1 MKRSKLKIENGQ
13 WIIKQKILNFQLSIV
28 NSLLLVVLLL
38 LAGLNAFAHGGHES
52 FTQNHNEIK
61 SDKVVIRTLGIQ
73 TKRIIEED
81 IDDVIKTTGQ
91 LEPIP
96 NNEFEVNSPV
106 QGRIRTIFVSLGD
119 FVGLGQPLA
128 QIESPEITKLSSE
141 VNQSGAELELAKSTY
156 EREKSLYE
164 DGISAKKD
172 FEAAKANLAGVEAKL
187 TSAKN
192 NLSILT
198 GSLESSNDG
207 VFNILSHKQGTITER
222 NITVGQVVGSNQ
234 SLFKGIN
241 LSSIWASAD
250 IYEKDQNK
258 VSLGQKVLIMLDGIP
273 DKVFEGKINYI
284 GSIVNNQTRT
294 IPVKVTLQNPYFGTI
309 NKLSLRPGAF
319 IQMAIH
325 TGNKK
330 KTIIIPRSALTGLDK
345 EDVEEKHTHVL
356 YVKKENKFIPREV
369 EVESH
374 DSDSV
379 VVVSGLMSGEEIVVE
394 GAYQLQYGKKDEDKI
409 EKQDLI
415 SQGLHATPIQVATLI
430 IITLVIGFF
439 LGRRKKYDY

>member
-1 MKRSKLKIENGQ
+1 MKKMKLKIGTTF
-13 WIIKQKILNFQLSIV
+13 IMTFLACLST
-28 NSLLLVVLLL
+28 
-38 LAGLNAFAHGGHES
+38 FAHGGCEHEE
-52 FTQNHNEIK
+52 FVRKHEEVK

-73 TKRIIEED
+73 TKKVVEQNVN
-81 IDDVIKTTGQ
+81 DVIKTTGQ
-91 LEPIP
+91 LESIP

-106 QGRIRTIFVSLGD
+106 QGRIKTIFVNLGD

-141 VNQSGAELELAKSTY
+141 VNQFAAELELAKSTY

-172 FEAAKANLAGVEAKL
+172 FDAAKANLASVEAKL

-192 NLSILT
+192 NLNILT
-198 GSLESSNDG
+198 DSVDDSNDG
-207 VFNILSHKQGTITER
+207 VFNLLSHKQGTITER
-222 NITVGQVVGSNQ
+222 NITVGQVVGVNQ

-258 VSLGQKVLIMLDGIP
+258 VSLGQKVLIMLDGVP

-284 GSIVNNQTRT
+284 GSVVNKQTRT
-294 IPVKVTLQNPYFGTI
+294 ISVKAILQNPYFGTI

-325 TGNKK
+325 TANKK

-345 EDVEEKHTHVL
+345 EDIEGKHSHVL
-356 YVKKENKFIPREV
+356 YVKKDNKFLPKEV

-379 VVVSGLMSGEEIVVE
+379 EVLSGLMSGDEIVVE
-394 GAYQLQYGKKDEDKI
+394 GAYQLQYGKKSEENKI
-409 EKQDLI
+409 EKQDFAF
-415 SQGLHATPIQVATLI
+415 QG
-430 IITLVIGFF
+430 IITPLQVLILIFIALTFGFF

>member
-1 MKRSKLKIENGQ
+1 MKKMKLKFGITF
-13 WIIKQKILNFQLSIV
+13 IMALICLS
-28 NSLLLVVLLL
+28 
-38 LAGLNAFAHGGHES
+38 AFAHGGCEHEA
-52 FTQNHNEIK
+52 FVQKHEEIK

-73 TKRIIEED
+73 TKKIIEKD
-81 IDDVIKTTGQ
+81 VDDVIKTTGQ
-91 LEPIP
+91 LEPVP

-106 QGRIRTIFVSLGD
+106 QGRIRTIFVNLGD
-119 FVGLGQPLA
+119 FVALGQPLL
-128 QIESPEITKLSSE
+128 QIESSEVTRLSSE
-141 VNQSGAELELAKSTY
+141 VNQFSAELELAKSTY

-172 FEAAKANLAGVEAKL
+172 FDAAKANLTGVEAKL
-187 TSAKN
+187 NAAKN

-198 GSLESSNDG
+198 GSVDSSSDG
-207 VFNILSHKQGTITER
+207 VFNLSSHKQGTITER
-222 NITVGQVVGSNQ
+222 NITVGQVIGVNQ
-234 SLFKGIN
+234 LLFKGIN
-241 LSSIWASAD
+241 LSSVWASAD

-258 VSLGQKVLIMLDGIP
+258 ISLGQKVLIMLDGVS

-284 GSIVNNQTRT
+284 GSIVNKQTRT
-294 IPVKVTLQNPYFGTI
+294 IPIKVTLQNPYFGTI

-325 TGNKK
+325 TANKK
-330 KTIIIPRSALTGLDK
+330 KIIIVPRTALTGLDK
-345 EDVEEKHTHVL
+345 EDTEGKHVHVL

-379 VVVSGLMSGEEIVVE
+379 EVISGLKSGEEVVVE
-394 GAYQLQYGKKDEDKI
+394 GAYQLQYGKKDEENKV
-409 EKQDLI
+409 EKQGSISHGLLTTPLQILI
-415 SQGLHATPIQVATLI
+415 LI
-430 IITLVIGFF
+430 AIALIVGFF